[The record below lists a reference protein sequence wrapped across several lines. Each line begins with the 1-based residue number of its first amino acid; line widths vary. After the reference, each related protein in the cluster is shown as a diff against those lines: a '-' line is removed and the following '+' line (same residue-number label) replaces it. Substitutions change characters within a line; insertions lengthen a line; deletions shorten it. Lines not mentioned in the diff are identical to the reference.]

1 MSMDMTELKWAIDNL
16 RPEEKERVAA
26 ELDRLDRKVYQK
38 MEELERKQ
46 KEQREQ
52 AEKEKKLA
60 SRPLSTREKLKM
72 LEGVDEETRKLQ
84 EENDARERE
93 KHPERLIDC
102 YATCKNINDIARE
115 YKFKNEEE
123 LIEQVQ
129 KQCRILGFNYAVLKK
144 ERYRNRRLLAQ
155 DKLRGKSYSTLDD
168 MDKKQFIERFRKG
181 DNINDICKSLG
192 ISVIGLLDTLVKEYD
207 TRDKEFVEI
216 LNTRNSNLNASALI
230 NRMITL
236 YSNGESYLVIKEL
249 LTVGDG
255 FEITS
260 MVKSGCDRVGLDFSD
275 VEEMHGK
282 NMKNVSLTNNDIL
295 SLYAEGEPSA
305 VISELVG
312 TRRGMEEAKIKEI
325 CKEQNT
331 RYNELYFSRK
341 KRLEDK
347 KERRMETNR
356 AERLKVEE
364 LTDTQIAQLI
374 RKGMG
379 PADLAIK
386 LGYITSRVERNNV
399 MQNTKFI
406 QCMLKVLS
414 NLKTTYSELANDM
427 EFDDGKVIKHYISG
441 ANAIE
446 MYNLTK
452 MRPDCIK
459 LDMTLICKRNGESL
473 DTLNN
478 IRKIASKVNMEIT
491 KEYPS
496 ALGGIPEYILDMFM
510 QGYALGK
517 IGEELGANLSS
528 SEVSM
533 MVEYACRQKDM
544 NYDDVE
550 AERVTNMYKQSVL
563 KQAVNK
569 NK

>member
-1 MSMDMTELKWAIDNL
+1 MRMSTEELKMAIDNL
-16 RPEEKERVAA
+16 RPEEQERVAE
-26 ELDRLDRKVYQK
+26 ELDRIDRELSQQI
-38 MEELERKQ
+38 EEMERKQ
-46 KEQREQ
+46 REE
-52 AEKEKKLA
+52 AEKEKKMA
-60 SRPLSTREKLKM
+60 SRPLNTREKLKM
-72 LEGVDEETRKLQ
+72 LDGVDEETRKLQ

-102 YATCKNINDIARE
+102 YANCKNMNEIARE
-115 YKFKNEEE
+115 YKFKGEEE
-123 LIEQVQ
+123 LIAQVQ
-129 KQCRILGFNYAVLKK
+129 KQCRILGFSYEVLKK

-168 MDKKQFIERFRKG
+168 TGKAQFIERFRKG
-181 DNINDICKSLG
+181 DSINDICESLG

-260 MVKSGCDRVGLDFSD
+260 MVKSGCDRIGLEFSE

-282 NMKNVSLTNNDIL
+282 NMKNVPLTNNDIL
-295 SLYAEGEPSA
+295 LLYANGEPSA

-331 RYNELYFSRK
+331 KYNELYFSRK
-341 KRLEDK
+341 KRLENK
-347 KERRMETNR
+347 KERRIESNT

-364 LTDTQIAQLI
+364 LTDVQIAQLI
-374 RKGMG
+374 KKGMG

-386 LGYITSRVERNNV
+386 LGYIKSRAERNTV

-406 QCMLKVLS
+406 QCMIKVLS
-414 NLKTTYSELANDM
+414 NLKTTYSELTNDM
-427 EFDDGKVIKHYISG
+427 DFDDSKVIKHYISG

-452 MRPDCIK
+452 MRPDCMK
-459 LDMTLICKRNGESL
+459 LDMTLICKRNGENL
-473 DTLNN
+473 DTLTS

-491 KEYPS
+491 KEYPL
-496 ALGGIPEYILDMFM
+496 ALGGVPEYILDMFM
-510 QGYALGK
+510 RGYTLGK
-517 IGEELGANLSS
+517 IGEELGANLSN

-533 MVEYACRQKDM
+533 MVEYACRQKGID
-544 NYDDVE
+544 YDDAE